1 MSQPTPPV
9 DFLHALASGILKEE
23 DPDRAGVRAAEVL
36 REVLREQKSFVVDVQ
51 FTGFTSRGKPV
62 GNVDPRLL
70 RVTSQLIMNRV
81 SRIGFTAHAGAAEL
95 AALLRVVAT
104 PPGEL
109 GTAGIVGALQQ
120 AAVRGVYLTTATG
133 ETYRPP
139 AAAPPP
145 APTTPT
151 TDAPASAGMDGAPS
165 SDDPASPT
173 AEAPRQ
179 EIDALGFEPLEVS
192 FSNFE
197 ILEAFPAVAPEPG
210 DTARP
215 GSAAAAGPP
224 EAEATQ
230 PGAGDLFHFFRAAGG
245 RNEPEPATIPRM
257 LRAAE
262 SVNHFDEAAQAATR
276 AAQRLTAAGEH
287 GPAIAILEA
296 LVSEAQRPDR
306 SRLFREAAESA
317 LRRMSGDGTLHALVD
332 RLQHAGGAE
341 RERIVRVAVFVG
353 GDAPALLEGMLFRTG
368 DEELRHQL
376 LSVLFTVEGMP
387 ARLRSRAMDDPAPAR
402 TRALLD
408 AAVAGAIPH
417 EAAQQW
423 VIDAATQ
430 ADSSVRADA
439 ARHAGT
445 VGGRGGLR
453 VLVDLLHDADRNV
466 KRAALEGI
474 GALGDA
480 AAVPFLARALND
492 AADEDVQL
500 AAIGALGRL
509 GSAEAVPTLLN
520 LINRRQ
526 LFSGKKLVRVKVAA
540 LAALGRIP
548 TPAAREVL
556 TSVAGGKDSDLALEA
571 RRILS
576 LLDPS

>member
-1 MSQPTPPV
+1 MSQATPPV

-23 DPDRAGVRAAEVL
+23 TAGEAGARAAEVL

-62 GNVDPRLL
+62 GTVDPRLL

-81 SRIGFTAHAGAAEL
+81 SRIGFTAEAGAAEL
-95 AALLRVVAT
+95 AALLRVVIT

-109 GTAGIVGALQQ
+109 GTAGIVGALQE
-120 AAVRGVYLTTATG
+120 AGVRGIYLTTATG

-139 AAAPPP
+139 AAAPP
-145 APTTPT
+145 TPT
-151 TDAPASAGMDGAPS
+151 ADDPGPADADDGPSSSEPASATMDV
-165 SDDPASPT
+165 
-173 AEAPRQ
+173 PRQ

-197 ILEAFPAVAPEPG
+197 ILEAFPAVDPEPG
-210 DTARP
+210 GVARAA
-215 GSAAAAGPP
+215 GAAAAGPP
-224 EAEATQ
+224 DSGAAAQ
-230 PGAGDLFHFFRAAGG
+230 PGAGDLFHFFRASAEGT
-245 RNEPEPATIPRM
+245 EPEPADLPAL

-276 AAQRLTAAGEH
+276 AAQRLTAGGEH
-287 GPAIAILEA
+287 ALALTILES
-296 LVSEAQRPDR
+296 LVAEARRSDR
-306 SRLFREAAESA
+306 SRLFREAAEGA

-332 RLQHAGGAE
+332 RLQHAGGPE
-341 RERIVRVAVFVG
+341 RERILRVAVLLG

-368 DEELRHQL
+368 DAELRSQL
-376 LSVLFTVEGMP
+376 LAVLSGVEGLP
-387 ARLRSRAMDDPAPAR
+387 ARLRSRAMGDPAPAR
-402 TRALLD
+402 TRALLE
-408 AAVAGAIPH
+408 AAIAGGVAA

-423 VIDAATQ
+423 VADAAAH
-430 ADSSVRADA
+430 ADPSVRADA

-445 VGGRGGLR
+445 VGSRGGLR
-453 VLVDLLHDADRNV
+453 VLVDLLNDGDRNV
-466 KRAALEGI
+466 KRAALDGI

-500 AAIGALGRL
+500 AAIAALGRV
-509 GSAEAVPTLLN
+509 GSAEAVPALLN
-520 LINRRQ
+520 LINKRQ
-526 LFSGKKLVRVKVAA
+526 LFSGKKLVRIKVAA
-540 LAALGRIP
+540 LGALSRIP
-548 TPAAREVL
+548 SPAAREVL
-556 TSVAGGKDSDLALEA
+556 TSVAGGKDADLAPEA

>member
-1 MSQPTPPV
+1 MSQATPPV

-23 DPDRAGVRAAEVL
+23 DPDHAGARAAEVL

-62 GNVDPRLL
+62 GTVDPRLL
-70 RVTSQLIMNRV
+70 RVSSQLIMNRV
-81 SRIGFTAHAGAAEL
+81 SRIGFTADAGAAEL
-95 AALLRVVAT
+95 ATLLRVTGT
-104 PPGEL
+104 PPAEL
-109 GTAGIVGALQQ
+109 GTAGVVGALRE
-120 AAVRGVYLTTATG
+120 AAVHGIYLTTAAG
-133 ETYRPP
+133 DTYRPP
-139 AAAPPP
+139 AAAPPH
-145 APTTPT
+145 APTPLATEEPVS
-151 TDAPASAGMDGAPS
+151 ASSNGAPS
-165 SDDPASPT
+165 SAEASRPA

-210 DTARP
+210 DTVRP
-215 GSAAAAGPP
+215 GAAAPPP
-224 EAEATQ
+224 EAEAAQ
-230 PGAGDLFHFFRAAGG
+230 SGAGDLFHFFRAAGG
-245 RNEPEPATIPRM
+245 GNEPDPAAIPRM

-287 GPAIAILEA
+287 GLALTILEA
-296 LVSEAQRPDR
+296 LVSEVQRPDR
-306 SRLFREAAESA
+306 SRLFREAAEGA

-341 RERIVRVAVFVG
+341 RERIARVAVFVG

-368 DEELRHQL
+368 DAELRHQL

-387 ARLRSRAMDDPAPAR
+387 ARLRGRAMDDPAPAR

-423 VIDAATQ
+423 VIDAATH
-430 ADSSVRADA
+430 ADSSVRVDA
-439 ARHAGT
+439 ARHAGM

-453 VLVDLLHDADRNV
+453 VLVDLLNDADRNV
-466 KRAALEGI
+466 KRAALDGI

-492 AADEDVQL
+492 AADEDLQL
-500 AAIGALGRL
+500 AAIGALGRV

-520 LINRRQ
+520 LVNRRQ

-556 TSVAGGKDSDLALEA
+556 TSVASGKDSDLAPEA